1 LTQLILDLIL
11 ILNPIIILGERVNE
25 KTFTVRVEL
34 TELENGVV
42 TQCIGGA
49 TAKQPRM
56 LFFVGI
62 PELLQPKISILHLV
76 DAGENVESMGR
87 RVGKEL
93 FYIQVTPSEWAKLS
107 KESQYETDG
116 NRAGYDPQSNT

>member
-25 KTFTVRVEL
+25 KKFVIRVEL

-62 PELLQPKISILHLV
+62 PHLLQPKLAVLHLV
-76 DAGENVESMGR
+76 NPGDSIETTGR
-87 RVGKEL
+87 RIRQDL
-93 FYIQVTPSEWAKLS
+93 FYVDVTPQEWAQLS

-116 NRAGYDPQSNT
+116 KTK

>member
-1 LTQLILDLIL
+1 
-11 ILNPIIILGERVNE
+11 VNE

-62 PELLQPKISILHLV
+62 PHLLQPKLAVLHLV
-76 DAGENVESMGR
+76 NPGDSIETTGR
-87 RVGKEL
+87 RIRQDL
-93 FYIQVTPSEWAKLS
+93 FYVDVTPKEWMQLS

-116 NRAGYDPQSNT
+116 KTK